1 MPHKMTDKDG
11 NLVWFGNY
19 TS

>member
-1 MPHKMTDKDG
+1 MPHEMTDKDG

-19 TS
+19 TG

>member
-1 MPHKMTDKDG
+1 MPHEMTDKDG

-19 TS
+19 TC

>member
-1 MPHKMTDKDG
+1 MPHQMTDKDG

-19 TS
+19 TG